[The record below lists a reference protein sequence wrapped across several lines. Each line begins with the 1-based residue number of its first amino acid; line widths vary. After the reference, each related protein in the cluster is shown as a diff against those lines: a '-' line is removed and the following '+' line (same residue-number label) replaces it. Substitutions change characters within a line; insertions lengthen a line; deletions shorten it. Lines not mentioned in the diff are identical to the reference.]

1 MRNPAWEETKSQ
13 EDVKYVHLAAEC
25 NSQGKARDQTQLI
38 FAGAAT
44 YTIIY
49 DLKLSENSS
58 VEL

>member
-13 EDVKYVHLAAEC
+13 EDVRYLHLAAEW
-25 NSQGKARDQTQLI
+25 NSQGKARDQAQLI

-44 YTIIY
+44 NTIIY
-49 DLKLSENSS
+49 NLKLSENSS